1 MNKETKIQR
10 AIQEYLKGRR
20 IFHFRVNADSSTVGI
35 PDIIACYRGCFVGIE
50 VKTKT
55 GKPSEMQLTVADEIK
70 NNLGYVV
77 FPTCVGDVINILE
90 VIDASI

>member
-20 IFHFRVNADSSTVGI
+20 IFHFRVNADDTTVGI

-55 GKPSEMQLTVADEIK
+55 GKPSEMQLAVAKEIE
-70 NNLGYVV
+70 NNLGYIV
-77 FPTCVGDVINILE
+77 FPTCVADLINIFE